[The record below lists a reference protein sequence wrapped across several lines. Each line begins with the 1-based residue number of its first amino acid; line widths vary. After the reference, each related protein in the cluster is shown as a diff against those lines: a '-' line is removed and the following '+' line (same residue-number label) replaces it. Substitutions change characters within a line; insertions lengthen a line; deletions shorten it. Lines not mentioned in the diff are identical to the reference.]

1 MLVLSM
7 KKRLFKTIT
16 MKKAI
21 IAGII
26 FALFLLVSACNKQVC
41 PAYSQTDTEQTDQN
55 S

>member
-1 MLVLSM
+1 
-7 KKRLFKTIT
+7 

-26 FALFLLVSACNKQVC
+26 LALFILVSACNKQTC
-41 PAYSQTDTEQTDQN
+41 PAYSQTDTEQTESN